1 MYLCCRIQINL
12 CNMVMNV
19 LSYIV
24 QRQNQSISNINTV
37 EKNNNPTKDL
47 FYRVFQIFVIKLK
60 QFQKF
65 YLPQLDE

>member
-1 MYLCCRIQINL
+1 
-12 CNMVMNV
+12 MNV

-24 QRQNQSISNINTV
+24 QRQNQSISNINTI

>member
-1 MYLCCRIQINL
+1 
-12 CNMVMNV
+12 MNV

-24 QRQNQSISNINTV
+24 QRQNQLITNINTI
-37 EKNNNPTKDL
+37 EKNKNPIIDL